1 MASEDFFVFLSLVFK
16 KFGVVANA
24 FLSVICQFL
33 NVGIINL
40 SLEFYISHFGNKAIN
55 GFSNRICFICR
66 TFYLIITKLN
76 ITQSTLFDIPAFT
89 TIYSKISHQYCIF
102 AEIISLMEDKDFNR
116 IKVVLVEH
124 KRTARWLSEAL
135 GKDPATVSKWCTNT
149 TQPSLETLFKI
160 SELLQV
166 PVLELIKKQNI

>member
-1 MASEDFFVFLSLVFK
+1 M
-16 KFGVVANA
+16 
-24 FLSVICQFL
+24 I
-33 NVGIINL
+33 
-40 SLEFYISHFGNKAIN
+40 
-55 GFSNRICFICR
+55 
-66 TFYLIITKLN
+66 
-76 ITQSTLFDIPAFT
+76 ITQSTLLNIPTFVT
-89 TIYSKISHQYCIF
+89 FYSNISHRYCIF
-102 AEIISLMEDKDFNR
+102 AEIISLMEDKNFNR

>member
-1 MASEDFFVFLSLVFK
+1 M
-16 KFGVVANA
+16 
-24 FLSVICQFL
+24 
-33 NVGIINL
+33 
-40 SLEFYISHFGNKAIN
+40 
-55 GFSNRICFICR
+55 
-66 TFYLIITKLN
+66 LN
-76 ITQSTLFDIPAFT
+76 IPTFAA
-89 TIYSKISHQYCIF
+89 IYSNISLRYCIF

>member
-1 MASEDFFVFLSLVFK
+1 ML
-16 KFGVVANA
+16 
-24 FLSVICQFL
+24 
-33 NVGIINL
+33 
-40 SLEFYISHFGNKAIN
+40 
-55 GFSNRICFICR
+55 
-66 TFYLIITKLN
+66 
-76 ITQSTLFDIPAFT
+76 DIPTFAA
-89 TIYSKISHQYCIF
+89 IYSNISLRYCIF

>member
-1 MASEDFFVFLSLVFK
+1 MVP
-16 KFGVVANA
+16 
-24 FLSVICQFL
+24 
-33 NVGIINL
+33 
-40 SLEFYISHFGNKAIN
+40 
-55 GFSNRICFICR
+55 RICSAR
-66 TFYLIITKLN
+66 YHSTATTVPLGRYSQLSPELN
-76 ITQSTLFDIPAFT
+76 ITQSTLLDIPTFPA
-89 TIYSKISHQYCIF
+89 IYSNISHRYCIF
-102 AEIISLMEDKDFNR
+102 AENISLMEDKDFNR

>member
-1 MASEDFFVFLSLVFK
+1 M
-16 KFGVVANA
+16 
-24 FLSVICQFL
+24 
-33 NVGIINL
+33 
-40 SLEFYISHFGNKAIN
+40 
-55 GFSNRICFICR
+55 
-66 TFYLIITKLN
+66 LN
-76 ITQSTLFDIPAFT
+76 ILTFA
-89 TIYSKISHQYCIF
+89 TIYSNTSYRYCIF
-102 AEIISLMEDKDFNR
+102 AEIISLMKDKDFNR

>member
-1 MASEDFFVFLSLVFK
+1 MMLCAGK
-16 KFGVVANA
+16 VA
-24 FLSVICQFL
+24 I
-33 NVGIINL
+33 
-40 SLEFYISHFGNKAIN
+40 
-55 GFSNRICFICR
+55 
-66 TFYLIITKLN
+66 LN
-76 ITQSTLFDIPAFT
+76 ITQSTLLNIPTFT
-89 TIYSKISHQYCIF
+89 AVYSNVSHRYCIF

>member
-1 MASEDFFVFLSLVFK
+1 
-16 KFGVVANA
+16 
-24 FLSVICQFL
+24 
-33 NVGIINL
+33 
-40 SLEFYISHFGNKAIN
+40 
-55 GFSNRICFICR
+55 
-66 TFYLIITKLN
+66 
-76 ITQSTLFDIPAFT
+76 
-89 TIYSKISHQYCIF
+89 
-102 AEIISLMEDKDFNR
+102 MEDKDFNR

-135 GKDPATVSKWCTNT
+135 GKDPATVSQWCTNT

>member
-1 MASEDFFVFLSLVFK
+1 ML
-16 KFGVVANA
+16 
-24 FLSVICQFL
+24 
-33 NVGIINL
+33 
-40 SLEFYISHFGNKAIN
+40 
-55 GFSNRICFICR
+55 
-66 TFYLIITKLN
+66 
-76 ITQSTLFDIPAFT
+76 DIPTFAA
-89 TIYSKISHQYCIF
+89 IYSNISLRYCIF
-102 AEIISLMEDKDFNR
+102 AEIISLMEDKDFYR

>member
-1 MASEDFFVFLSLVFK
+1 MVP
-16 KFGVVANA
+16 
-24 FLSVICQFL
+24 
-33 NVGIINL
+33 
-40 SLEFYISHFGNKAIN
+40 
-55 GFSNRICFICR
+55 RICSAR
-66 TFYLIITKLN
+66 YHSTATTVPLGRYSQLSPELN
-76 ITQSTLFDIPAFT
+76 ITQSTLLDIPTFPA
-89 TIYSKISHQYCIF
+89 IYSNISHRYCIF
-102 AEIISLMEDKDFNR
+102 AENINLMEDKDFNR

>member
-1 MASEDFFVFLSLVFK
+1 M
-16 KFGVVANA
+16 
-24 FLSVICQFL
+24 L
-33 NVGIINL
+33 NIPTFAAIYSN
-40 SLEFYISHFGNKAIN
+40 ISH
-55 GFSNRICFICR
+55 R
-66 TFYLIITKLN
+66 Y
-76 ITQSTLFDIPAFT
+76 
-89 TIYSKISHQYCIF
+89 YIF

-135 GKDPATVSKWCTNT
+135 DKDPATVSKWCTNT

>member
-1 MASEDFFVFLSLVFK
+1 MVTRLLLIGLNPCCAEK
-16 KFGVVANA
+16 VA
-24 FLSVICQFL
+24 
-33 NVGIINL
+33 
-40 SLEFYISHFGNKAIN
+40 ISHKNPCKD
-55 GFSNRICFICR
+55 ICR
-66 TFYLIITKLN
+66 TFYLIIAQIEYYAKYFVKYPTFA
-76 ITQSTLFDIPAFT
+76 TV
-89 TIYSKISHQYCIF
+89 YSDISHRYCIF

>member
-1 MASEDFFVFLSLVFK
+1 ML
-16 KFGVVANA
+16 
-24 FLSVICQFL
+24 
-33 NVGIINL
+33 
-40 SLEFYISHFGNKAIN
+40 YIP
-55 GFSNRICFICR
+55 
-66 TFYLIITKLN
+66 TF
-76 ITQSTLFDIPAFT
+76 AA
-89 TIYSKISHQYCIF
+89 IYSNISLRYCIF

>member
-1 MASEDFFVFLSLVFK
+1 MASENVLVLLSVVFK
-16 KFGVVANA
+16 KFGLIANE

-33 NVGIINL
+33 NFGIINL
-40 SLEFYISHFGNKAIN
+40 SLEFYIFTLAIKLSMALVTASALFAVHFTWL
-55 GFSNRICFICR
+55 SP
-66 TFYLIITKLN
+66 KLN
-76 ITQSTLFDIPAFT
+76 FTQSILLDIPTFA
-89 TIYSKISHQYCIF
+89 TIYSNISHRYCIF

>member
-1 MASEDFFVFLSLVFK
+1 M
-16 KFGVVANA
+16 
-24 FLSVICQFL
+24 
-33 NVGIINL
+33 
-40 SLEFYISHFGNKAIN
+40 
-55 GFSNRICFICR
+55 
-66 TFYLIITKLN
+66 N
-76 ITQSTLFDIPAFT
+76 ITQSTLFDIPTFT
-89 TIYSKISHQYCIF
+89 TIYSKIFHRYCIF

>member
-1 MASEDFFVFLSLVFK
+1 
-16 KFGVVANA
+16 
-24 FLSVICQFL
+24 
-33 NVGIINL
+33 
-40 SLEFYISHFGNKAIN
+40 
-55 GFSNRICFICR
+55 
-66 TFYLIITKLN
+66 
-76 ITQSTLFDIPAFT
+76 
-89 TIYSKISHQYCIF
+89 
-102 AEIISLMEDKDFNR
+102 MEDKDFNR

-135 GKDPATVSKWCTNT
+135 GKVPATVSKWCTNT

>member
-1 MASEDFFVFLSLVFK
+1 MMLCAEK
-16 KFGVVANA
+16 VA
-24 FLSVICQFL
+24 I
-33 NVGIINL
+33 
-40 SLEFYISHFGNKAIN
+40 
-55 GFSNRICFICR
+55 
-66 TFYLIITKLN
+66 LN
-76 ITQSTLFDIPAFT
+76 ITQSILLNIPTFT
-89 TIYSKISHQYCIF
+89 AIYSKISHRYCIF

-116 IKVVLVEH
+116 IKVALVEH

>member
-1 MASEDFFVFLSLVFK
+1 MFFILLAYNSEILSK
-16 KFGVVANA
+16 
-24 FLSVICQFL
+24 
-33 NVGIINL
+33 
-40 SLEFYISHFGNKAIN
+40 
-55 GFSNRICFICR
+55 
-66 TFYLIITKLN
+66 
-76 ITQSTLFDIPAFT
+76 
-89 TIYSKISHQYCIF
+89 F
-102 AEIISLMEDKDFNR
+102 AEIISLMEDKNFNR

-135 GKDPATVSKWCTNT
+135 GKDPATVSKWCTST

>member
-1 MASEDFFVFLSLVFK
+1 M
-16 KFGVVANA
+16 
-24 FLSVICQFL
+24 
-33 NVGIINL
+33 
-40 SLEFYISHFGNKAIN
+40 
-55 GFSNRICFICR
+55 
-66 TFYLIITKLN
+66 LN
-76 ITQSTLFDIPAFT
+76 IPTFAA
-89 TIYSKISHQYCIF
+89 IYSNIPHRYCIF

-124 KRTARWLSEAL
+124 KRIARWLSEAL